1 MKKEKFNPA
10 KNLLSQSVANFNLQK
25 KLKKVFLGVPCS
37 EVVRCEFAQALAGAT
52 HYNAQKMIHSPS
64 CFVTSSVLHDSRNKI
79 VHTMLTDPVGKECEW
94 LIFIDS
100 DMIFPN
106 DAIERL
112 ISHPPHVKIVGA
124 NYCSRIEPYR
134 PTASALEGPAYT
146 REDSTGLEEIET
158 MGMGLVAIH
167 RDVLESMES
176 PYFDWIT
183 GPLTFLGEDVFFF
196 NRARQ
201 NGFSV
206 YLDHDISKEVYHVGS
221 VRLSNTLA
229 VNSAAAALKQSANAT

>member
-1 MKKEKFNPA
+1 MRKEKFNPTR
-10 KNLLSQSVANFNLQK
+10 NILSQSISSNVQK
-25 KLKKVFLGVPCS
+25 KLRKVFLGVPCT
-37 EVVRCEFAQALAGAT
+37 EVVRSEFAQAFGGVT

-64 CFVTSSVLHDSRNKI
+64 CFITSSVLHDSRNKI
-79 VHTMLTDPVGKECEW
+79 VYTMLTDPIGKECEW

-112 ISHPPHVKIVGA
+112 INHPSHVKIVGV

-134 PTASALEGPAYT
+134 PTASTLEGPVYT
-146 REDSTGLEEIET
+146 RDDSTGIEEIET

-167 RDVLESMES
+167 RDVLESMEM

-183 GPLTFLGEDVFFF
+183 GSKTFLGEDVFFF

-201 NGFSV
+201 QGFSV
-206 YLDHDISKEVYHVGS
+206 YVDHDLSKEIYHVGS
-221 VRLSNTLA
+221 VRLSNSLA
-229 VNSAAAALKQSANAT
+229 SNMSARQLKADSNVI